1 MASAA
6 TGNMRIADAEA
17 VASPARPA
25 HARRRGRPDRRG
37 RRPGHDAGGRPLIG
51 ASVAVEG
58 GEGRAFTND
67 RGEYRLNLV
76 PAGPVRLRASKVN
89 YIASSR
95 RVTAVAGATVSRD
108 FRLQLPAAEREELP
122 VR

>member
-1 MASAA
+1 
-6 TGNMRIADAEA
+6 MRIADAEA
-17 VASPARPA
+17 IAPPARTA
-25 HARRRGRPDRRG
+25 HASHRGRPDRRG
-37 RRPGHDAGGRPLIG
+37 RRPGDRCGRP
-51 ASVAVEG
+51 AADRRSVAVEG
-58 GEGRAFTND
+58 GEGRALTND

-76 PAGPVRLRASKVN
+76 PAGPIRLRASKVN

-108 FRLQLPAAEREELP
+108 FRLQLPAAERDELP

>member
-1 MASAA
+1 MLRRSLPLLALLMPAA
-6 TGNMRIADAEA
+6 AAAQTGA
-17 VASPARPA
+17 VA
-25 HARRRGRPDRRG
+25 GRVTDT
-37 RRPGHDAGGRPLIG
+37 GGRPLIG

-58 GEGRAFTND
+58 GEGRALTND

-108 FRLQLPAAEREELP
+108 FRLLLPAAERDELP